1 MLLLINSYSLVAAGL
16 LALMIVALLTG
27 RFFGLKWAA
36 ATVAITFVSLVAF
49 QITASTKANTVSTP
63 EDFNN
68 ALTFG
73 KPVLVELYS
82 DFWIT
87 CLRAKPDVD
96 RLEIG
101 LTDHFLVIRL
111 DVLSDVGKYVRQK
124 HQGGVV
130 PTFIVFDKG
139 GNEIWRYSGAVP
151 KLKTIL
157 LLGL

>member
-1 MLLLINSYSLVAAGL
+1 M
-16 LALMIVALLTG
+16 
-27 RFFGLKWAA
+27 
-36 ATVAITFVSLVAF
+36 
-49 QITASTKANTVSTP
+49 
-63 EDFNN
+63 
-68 ALTFG
+68 
-73 KPVLVELYS
+73 
-82 DFWIT
+82 
-87 CLRAKPDVD
+87 D

-101 LTDHFLVIRL
+101 LTDHFLIIRL

-151 KLKTIL
+151 ELETIL

>member
-1 MLLLINSYSLVAAGL
+1 M
-16 LALMIVALLTG
+16 
-27 RFFGLKWAA
+27 
-36 ATVAITFVSLVAF
+36 
-49 QITASTKANTVSTP
+49 
-63 EDFNN
+63 
-68 ALTFG
+68 
-73 KPVLVELYS
+73 
-82 DFWIT
+82 
-87 CLRAKPDVD
+87 D